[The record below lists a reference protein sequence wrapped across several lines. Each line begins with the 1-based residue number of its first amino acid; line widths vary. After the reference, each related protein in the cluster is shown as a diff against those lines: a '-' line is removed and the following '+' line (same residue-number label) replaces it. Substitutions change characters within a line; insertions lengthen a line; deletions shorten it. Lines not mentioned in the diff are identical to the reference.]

1 MRALLLDY
9 PQPPPEAPKDA
20 SPTTARVLG
29 ANVYA
34 STMARAL
41 VRFGSY
47 DAYYHLDRDP
57 LAEPAAARGC
67 DSRVSTITI
76 GELDR
81 LTRHDH
87 LVLMTPRSSPQG
99 LVTLRAQLGDPPRPI
114 TACIHTLSGIT
125 APYLAL
131 GALFANLDTHD
142 AVLCSTHA
150 GKRVVERLIDL
161 TMDALTLGMAGGMH
175 TGAKVRLPVIPLGTD
190 CGTQLSDRAGSRAA
204 ARQRLGIPDDAVVML
219 YVGRLSVSSKCDL
232 GPLLIAFA
240 RHLHDPSGRMR
251 LLIAGDDTEY
261 HSAGAIRD
269 WCGALGCGDAV
280 GVYPDITDPQRRELL
295 AAADIFVSLSDNI
308 QETFGLTI
316 VEAMAAG
323 LPVVASDW
331 DGYREL
337 IAHGVTGFLAPTFW
351 PVLSDRLDL
360 SAPPVIAEQLNR
372 VLAAATA
379 VDCEA
384 VVHYVR
390 TLADHPERRAAMGEA
405 GAREARLRYDWPVV
419 IRQYEELWAEL
430 AADAKPR
437 TLQESLRRTGP
448 LAYRCQDV
456 FRDYPT
462 DIMDDGETLALTD
475 TGAWWL
481 ERFAGNGNGV
491 ALEPLPG
498 TPAGFG
504 NERLRRV
511 AQSLAVNGPIT
522 MTAWV
527 ARAEEFG
534 LSALALRLIIGRLL
548 KYGFV
553 RRQRPSAV

>member
-41 VRFGSY
+41 VRFGTY

-57 LAEPAAARGC
+57 LAELAAQRGASDTADASR
-67 DSRVSTITI
+67 DSRTSTIAI

-81 LTRHDH
+81 LTAHDH

-99 LVTLRAQLGDPPRPI
+99 LVSPRALLGDPPRPI

-125 APYLAL
+125 APYLSL
-131 GALFANLDTHD
+131 GMLFANLDTHD

-150 GKRVVERLIDL
+150 GKRVVERLVDL
-161 TMDALTLGMAGGMH
+161 AMDALKDDIRKSL
-175 TGAKVRLPVIPLGTD
+175 KVRLPVIPLGTD
-190 CGTQLSDRAGSRAA
+190 CRVQLPDRAA
-204 ARQRLGIPDDAVVML
+204 ARRRLGIPDDAVVML

-261 HSAGAIRD
+261 RSAGAIRD
-269 WCGALGCGDAV
+269 WCGALGCSESISV
-280 GVYPDITDPQRRELL
+280 FTDITDPQRRELL

-337 IAHGVTGFLAPTFW
+337 IGHGVTGFLAPTFW
-351 PVLSDRLDL
+351 PVLSDRFDL
-360 SAPPVIAEQLNR
+360 SAPPVIAEQLNS
-372 VLAAATA
+372 VLAATTA
-379 VDCEA
+379 VDFDA
-384 VVHYVR
+384 VMHYVR
-390 TLADHPERRAAMGEA
+390 TLANNPERRAAMGEA
-405 GAREARLRYDWPVV
+405 GAREARQRYDWPVV
-419 IRQYEELWAEL
+419 IKQYEELWAEL
-430 AADAKPR
+430 AEKAKSR
-437 TLQESLRRTGP
+437 TLQANLRRTGP

-456 FRDYPT
+456 FCDYPT
-462 DIMDDGETLALTD
+462 DIMDDGETLALTA
-475 TGAWWL
+475 TGEWWL
-481 ERFAGNGNGV
+481 ERIAENGL

-498 TPAGFG
+498 TPAGFS

-511 AQSLAVNGPIT
+511 AQSLASSGPVT
-522 MTAWV
+522 MTAWI
-527 ARAEEFG
+527 ARAEELG
-534 LSALALRLIIGRLL
+534 LSALTLRLIIGRLL

-553 RRQRPSAV
+553 RRERQAAV